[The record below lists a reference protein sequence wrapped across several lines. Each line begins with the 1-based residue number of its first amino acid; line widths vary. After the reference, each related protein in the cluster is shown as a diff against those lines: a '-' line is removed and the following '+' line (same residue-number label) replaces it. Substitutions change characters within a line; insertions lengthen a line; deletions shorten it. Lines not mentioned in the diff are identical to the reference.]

1 VTVISEKER
10 LRGRMRSWR
19 RQIDSSWRDLTS
31 ATIISLLEALPIFQ
45 RAQIIQ
51 TYVALR
57 HEVDTHELIRRLL
70 RAGKQVAAPKV
81 ERGKEL
87 QQYFVK
93 DFSELKPGAFG
104 ILEPPADPSRLAPP
118 EQFDLVLVPGLAFDR
133 AGHRLGAGKGYY
145 DRFLAQIKA
154 PKIALAFAFQI
165 VAQIPLE
172 AHDQRV
178 DVIVTEK
185 EIIHTQHERAAAK

>member
-1 VTVISEKER
+1 VTVVSEKER
-10 LRGRMRSWR
+10 LRSRIRALR
-19 RQIDSSWRDLTS
+19 RQTGSSWRALAS
-31 ATIISLLEALPIFQ
+31 AAVISRLETLPIFQ
-45 RAQIIQ
+45 RAQVVE

-70 RAGKQVAAPKV
+70 CAGKQVAAPKV
-81 ERGKEL
+81 ETGNEL
-87 QQYFVK
+87 QQYFIK
-93 DFSELKPGAFG
+93 AFSELHPGAFG
-104 ILEPPADPSRLAPP
+104 ILEPRPDPNRLAPP

-172 AHDQRV
+172 AHDQQV

-185 EIIHTQHERAAAK
+185 EAIGCLYQILN

>member
-1 VTVISEKER
+1 MTVVSEKER
-10 LRGRMRSWR
+10 LRDQMRTLRRQLDASWR
-19 RQIDSSWRDLTS
+19 ERAS
-31 ATIISLLEALPIFQ
+31 AAIISRLETLPIFLH
-45 RAQIIQ
+45 AQAVQ
-51 TYVALR
+51 TYVALCR
-57 HEVDTHELIRRLL
+57 EVDTHELIRRLL

-81 ERGKEL
+81 ESGNEL
-87 QQYFVK
+87 QQYFIK
-93 DFSELKPGAFG
+93 DFSELHPGAFG
-104 ILEPPADPSRLAPP
+104 ILEPPAHPSRLASP

-165 VAQIPLE
+165 VEQIPVE

-178 DVIVTEK
+178 NVIVTEK
-185 EIIHTQHERAAAK
+185 EVISCS

>member
-1 VTVISEKER
+1 MTVISEKEL
-10 LRGRMRSWR
+10 LRAQIRRRR
-19 RQIDSSWRDLTS
+19 RQIDLNWRGLAS
-31 ATIISLLEALPIFQ
+31 AAIVSNLETLPVFQ

-70 RAGKQVAAPKV
+70 QNGKQVVAPKV
-81 ERGKEL
+81 DSVNEL
-87 QQYFVK
+87 QQYFIK
-93 DFSELKPGAFG
+93 DFFELQAGAFG
-104 ILEPPADPSRLAPP
+104 ILEPPADSNRLAPV

-133 AGHRLGAGKGYY
+133 TGRRLGAGKGYY
-145 DRFLAQIKA
+145 DRFLAPVTA

-165 VAQIPLE
+165 VDKIPIA
-172 AHDQRV
+172 AHDQQV

-185 EIIHTQHERAAAK
+185 EVITCL

>member
-1 VTVISEKER
+1 VTVLSEKEQ
-10 LRGRMRSWR
+10 LRNRMRALR
-19 RQIDSSWRDLTS
+19 RQTASSWRARAS
-31 ATIISLLEALPIFQ
+31 AAVISRLETLPVFQ
-45 RAQIIQ
+45 RARVVQ

-81 ERGKEL
+81 EAGNEL
-87 QQYFVK
+87 QQYFIK
-93 DFSELKPGAFG
+93 DFSELQPGAFG
-104 ILEPPADPSRLAPP
+104 ILEPQPEPGRLASP

-165 VAQIPLE
+165 VERIPVE

-185 EIIHTQHERAAAK
+185 EVIRR

>member
-1 VTVISEKER
+1 MTVVSDKEL
-10 LRGRMRSWR
+10 LRGQMRALR
-19 RQIDSSWRDLTS
+19 RQLASSWRALAS
-31 ATIISLLEALPIFQ
+31 AAIISRLETLPFFQ
-45 RAQIIQ
+45 HAQIIQ

-57 HEVDTHELIRRLL
+57 QEVDTHELIRRLL
-70 RAGKQVAAPKV
+70 RTGKQVAAPKV
-81 ERGKEL
+81 EAGNELRQYFISDFFEL
-87 QQYFVK
+87 Q
-93 DFSELKPGAFG
+93 PGAFG
-104 ILEPPADPSRLAPP
+104 ILEPQPESSRLASP

-165 VAQIPLE
+165 VEEIPIE

-178 DVIVTEK
+178 NVIVTEK
-185 EIIHTQHERAAAK
+185 EVISCL